1 MNNDLRYYSTTLK
14 NDYQYILTR
23 HKKQFYVNV
32 FDMMKN
38 ERKGDENE
46 LYSVRFRKEQFG

>member
-23 HKKQFYVNV
+23 HKKTILC
-32 FDMMKN
+32 K
-38 ERKGDENE
+38 
-46 LYSVRFRKEQFG
+46 RF